1 MMVMQARI
9 LEKQEAVQ
17 ERKARKKVLF
27 SVLSCTSFNISH
39 TKQANYLV
47 SILWFRQGYQRY
59 KRLYKRRR
67 LCRR

>member
-1 MMVMQARI
+1 MVMQARI

-39 TKQANYLV
+39 AMMQKKQT
-47 SILWFRQGYQRY
+47 IWF
-59 KRLYKRRR
+59 L
-67 LCRR
+67 